1 MTWKANNPDNYTTF
15 TIGSAAVNLKTV
27 RTNIAGII
35 SNTKAIGNVT
45 AIHLHSA
52 STDGVNSGILI
63 TLCNTQLSCP
73 REFTPGSIALGFFF
87 QLPVALLAPVP
98 LLYLNI
104 HTTAYPNGA
113 IRAQLANQLTMNDVR
128 TPSTPPDAPP
138 SPTPSVV
145 KSDAST
151 SIVSFLSIFASVL
164 AFSL

>member
-1 MTWKANNPDNYTTF
+1 MQWKANNPDNYTTF

-27 RTNIAGII
+27 RATILFII

-52 STDGVNSGILI
+52 STDGVNSGVLI
-63 TLCNTQLSCP
+63 TLCNTQLPCP
-73 REFTPGSIALGFFF
+73 REFTPGFSLGFDF

-113 IRAQLANQLTMNDVR
+113 IRAQLAVQQTMVDVR

-138 SPTPSVV
+138 SPTPSVF